1 MQSKLTENTQGE
13 EVPSLMNKTTSFTGG
28 KYPVRKDGR
37 GLDARAF
44 FRQIFMNEADTLSKK
59 RNIL

>member
-1 MQSKLTENTQGE
+1 
-13 EVPSLMNKTTSFTGG
+13 MNKTTSLTG

-59 RNIL
+59 RNVLKYTNGNSG